1 MSKPKIYLPYK
12 LCADLMDCLAAV
24 AYNVTNDIE
33 ASEHYAKN
41 RFAFLL
47 TEFEDINGFEFVIIE
62 NSTDIQEIS

>member
-1 MSKPKIYLPYK
+1 MEKVYLPYK

-41 RFAFLL
+41 RFEFLL
-47 TEFEDINGFEFVIIE
+47 GEFEETNGFEFAIIE
-62 NSTDIQEIS
+62 ED